1 MSIKN
6 NISLFLFVIMM
17 SSACT
22 ALKKTSLPVSAKLPE
37 TYKLGTG
44 GNDSLQ
50 SVKDFFQDGSLVALI
65 DSALTK
71 NFDLLRALQ
80 RIEYARANYT
90 ASKAAFLPSLNVG
103 ISAGVDQ
110 FSINT
115 MNGLGNFDTNLSPNI
130 SKDLQIPNPTPDYFL
145 GLRSSWELGLWGKYR
160 NYKKSGYQRL
170 LATEK
175 GKHLVQTAIVA
186 DVADYYYRLLALDS
200 ELEIITRNLTLQQA
214 AVDKIDVLKEGAR
227 ANELAVQQF
236 NAQLLDTKSLRIK
249 KEQDIIAVEN
259 SLNVL
264 LGRFPTPIVRGKKID
279 LQDIPT
285 QIYNGIPANLL
296 YLRPDVQQAE
306 YQLAASSADVAV
318 ARAAFF
324 PSLTINSYLGYG
336 AFSTSLLFQPA
347 SVAYGAVAGL
357 FAPVFNRY
365 QIKANYKRNR
375 ADQMEAFYNYQKTL
389 VYGYQE
395 VVTNLNGIENYKKV
409 YDLKAQEVAALQKA
423 VSASNDLFFAGIASY
438 LEVLTARKYA
448 LQSEIELTE
457 SKKEQLLYM
466 VNLYRALGGGW
477 K

>member
-1 MSIKN
+1 MRIKK
-6 NISLFLFVIMM
+6 NIYLYLFLVII
-17 SSACT
+17 SSACM
-22 ALKKTSLPVSAKLPE
+22 ALKKTPLPPSARLPE
-37 TYKLGTG
+37 SNKLGTG

-50 SVKDFFQDGSLVALI
+50 SIKDFFQDSSLVALI
-65 DSALTK
+65 DTALAK

-90 ASKAAFLPSLNVG
+90 ASKAAFLPSLNG
-103 ISAGVDQ
+103 GTSAGVDK
-110 FSINT
+110 FSKNT

-130 SKDLQIPNPTPDYFL
+130 SRDLQIPNPTPDYFL
-145 GLRSSWELGLWGKYR
+145 GLRSSWELGLWGKFK
-160 NYKKSGYQRL
+160 NYKKAGYQRL

-200 ELEIITRNLTLQQA
+200 ELEIITRNLALQQS

-236 NAQLLDTKSLRIK
+236 NAQLLDTKSLRIM
-249 KEQDIIAVEN
+249 KEQEIIAVEN
-259 SLNVL
+259 SLNAL
-264 LGRFPTPIVRGKKID
+264 LGRFPTAIIRGKTIV
-279 LQDIPT
+279 LQTIPA

-296 YLRPDVQQAE
+296 YLRPDVKQAE
-306 YQLAASSADVAV
+306 YALAATSADVAV

-324 PSLTINSYLGYG
+324 PSLTINSYAGFN
-336 AFSTSLLFQPA
+336 AFKTSLLFQPA
-347 SVAYGAVAGL
+347 SIAYGAVAGL

-365 QIKANYKRNR
+365 QIKANYRRNR
-375 ADQMEAFYNYQKTL
+375 ADQMDAFYSYQKTL
-389 VYGYQE
+389 VNGYQE

-409 YDLKAQEVAALQKA
+409 YDLKAQEVEALRKA
-423 VSASNDLFFAGIASY
+423 VSASNDLFFAGIATY
-438 LEVLTARKYA
+438 LDVITARKYV

-477 K
+477 E